1 MLTVNN
7 LTKRF
12 GDLTAVDQVSFHV
25 NEGEIFGLLGEN
37 GAGKTTTLRMLAT
50 MLQPTSGTAAL
61 AGYDLVTQP
70 EQVRSRIGILFGG
83 ESGLYDR
90 LTAAENIA
98 YFGRLNNMDED
109 QLKERIEELARIF
122 GMEEYIHRKAGKF
135 SKGMKQKVAFARS
148 IVHNPDI
155 MLFDEPTT
163 GLDVSAIRNVHEFI
177 IDIRAE
183 WLPRAA

>member
-25 NEGEIFGLLGEN
+25 NEEKYSVCWEN

-98 YFGRLNNMDED
+98 YFDALTTWMKISLR
-109 QLKERIEELARIF
+109 KE
-122 GMEEYIHRKAGKF
+122 
-135 SKGMKQKVAFARS
+135 
-148 IVHNPDI
+148 
-155 MLFDEPTT
+155 
-163 GLDVSAIRNVHEFI
+163 
-177 IDIRAE
+177 
-183 WLPRAA
+183 